1 MDIHEQF
8 MNLALMQARSGL
20 EQDEVPIGAVIVKD
34 HSIIAAAYN
43 QTEMLADP
51 TAHAEMIA
59 ITQAAA
65 ALTSWRLIGCTL
77 YTTLEPC
84 PMCAG
89 AIIQARIPKVVF
101 GASDLKAGACESL
114 YHITDDERLN
124 HQADV
129 LGGILADQCGTVL
142 STFFHSK
149 RNSREQ

>member
-34 HSIIAAAYN
+34 HSILAAAYN
-43 QTEMLADP
+43 QPEMLADP

-114 YHITDDERLN
+114 YHITADNRLN

-129 LGGILADQCGTVL
+129 LGGILADQWGAVL

>member
-84 PMCAG
+84 HMCAG

>member
-1 MDIHEQF
+1 MVVDEALRGRRNMVTGANEDGFHLRGVDIERDIDARAWMDLREVE
-8 MNLALMQARSGL
+8 SG
-20 EQDEVPIGAVIVKD
+20 
-34 HSIIAAAYN
+34 
-43 QTEMLADP
+43 
-51 TAHAEMIA
+51 
-59 ITQAAA
+59 
-65 ALTSWRLIGCTL
+65 
-77 YTTLEPC
+77 EPC

-114 YHITDDERLN
+114 YHITADKRLN

-129 LGGILADQCGTVL
+129 LGGILADQCGAVL

>member
-34 HSIIAAAYN
+34 HSILAAAYN

-114 YHITDDERLN
+114 YHITAAKRLN

-129 LGGILADQCGTVL
+129 IGGILADQCGAVL

-149 RNSREQ
+149 RNSKER

>member
-34 HSIIAAAYN
+34 HSILAADYN

-114 YHITDDERLN
+114 YHITADKRLN

-129 LGGILADQCGTVL
+129 IGGILADQCGAVL

-149 RNSREQ
+149 RNSKER

>member
-34 HSIIAAAYN
+34 HSILAAAYN

-51 TAHAEMIA
+51 TAQAEMIA

-114 YHITDDERLN
+114 YHITADKGLN

-129 LGGILADQCGTVL
+129 IGGILADQCGAVL

-149 RNSREQ
+149 RNSKER

>member
-8 MNLALMQARSGL
+8 MNLALMQAKNGL

-34 HSIIAAAYN
+34 HSILAAAYN

-65 ALTSWRLIGCTL
+65 TLTSWRLIGCTL

-89 AIIQARIPKVVF
+89 AIIQARISKVVF

-114 YHITDDERLN
+114 YHITSDERLN

-129 LGGILADQCGTVL
+129 LGGILADQCGAVL

-149 RNSREQ
+149 RNSRGK